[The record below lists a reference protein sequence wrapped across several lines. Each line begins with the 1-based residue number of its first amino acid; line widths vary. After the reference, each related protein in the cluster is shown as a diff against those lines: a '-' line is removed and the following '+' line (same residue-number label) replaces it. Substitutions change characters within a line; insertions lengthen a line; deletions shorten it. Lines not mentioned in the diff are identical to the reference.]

1 MRGNMDIVKVGIA
14 GLGRLGRVH
23 AANLAFRI
31 PGAKLTAACSIVK
44 EELEYAKKELGVEAV
59 YEDFDTMLAEADIDA
74 VAIVTSSGLHCSQI
88 EKSLKAG
95 KHVFTEKPLGVDP
108 AECKLAEKAVE
119 SYPEKV
125 FFLGFMRRYDPSYRY
140 AKEQIDKGVIG
151 TPYLVKA
158 TGIDPEALVEGS
170 IKFAP
175 TSGGIYIDMA
185 SHDVDLMRW
194 FLGSEAVEVYALGTT
209 FKHPEFTESNDNET
223 GCAIYRFAN
232 GAIGQLHVGRTAPH
246 GYHIETEIVGT
257 EGTLR
262 ISPTP
267 QKNLTMIYDSH
278 GARTECVGGFPERFD
293 EAYRL
298 EMQEFIDCI
307 REGRKPDI
315 TVYDGT
321 RATEITFATTRSF
334 RNHQVE
340 IIKQES

>member
-1 MRGNMDIVKVGIA
+1 MEIVKVGIA
-14 GLGRLGRVH
+14 GLGRLGKVH
-23 AANLAFRI
+23 AQNLAFRI
-31 PGAKLTAACSIVK
+31 PGAKLTAACSIVE
-44 EELEYAKKELGVEAV
+44 EELTYAKEVLGVEKT
-59 YEDFDTMLAEADIDA
+59 YLDFDTMLSDADIDA
-74 VAIVTSSGLHCSQI
+74 VAIVTSSGLHCEQI
-88 EKSLKAG
+88 KKALAAG

-108 AECKLAEKAVE
+108 EECKIAEKAVE
-119 SYPEKV
+119 DYSEKV

-140 AKEQIDKGVIG
+140 AKEKIDQGAIG
-151 TPYLVKA
+151 KPYLVKA

-194 FLGSEAVEVYALGTT
+194 FLGSEATEVYALGAT
-209 FKHPEFTESNDNET
+209 FKHPEFTECGDNET
-223 GCAIYRFAN
+223 GCAIYQFEN

-257 EGTLR
+257 EGSIR

-267 QKNLTMIYDSH
+267 QKNLAMIYNKH
-278 GARTECVGGFPERFD
+278 GAVTECVSGFPERFD

-307 REGRKPDI
+307 KEGRKPDI

-321 RATEITFATTRSF
+321 RATEMTFATARSYK
-334 RNHQVE
+334 NHKVE
-340 IIKQES
+340 KIN

>member
-1 MRGNMDIVKVGIA
+1 MNTVKVGIA

-23 AANLAFRI
+23 AGNLAFRI
-31 PGAKLTAACSIVK
+31 PGAKLTAACSIVP
-44 EELEYAKKELGVEAV
+44 EELLYAQKELGVQEV
-59 YEDFDTMLAEADIDA
+59 YSDFDTMLAEADIDA
-74 VAIVTSSGLHCSQI
+74 VAIVTTSGLHCSQI
-88 EKSLKAG
+88 ESALKAG

-108 AECKLAEKAVE
+108 EECRIAEKAVE
-119 SYPEKV
+119 AHPDKV

-140 AKEQIDKGVIG
+140 AKEQIEKGVIG
-151 TPYLVKA
+151 KPYLVKA

-209 FKHPEFTESNDNET
+209 FKHPEFTECGDNET
-223 GCAIYRFAN
+223 GCAIYQFAN

-262 ISPTP
+262 ISPVP
-267 QKNLTMIYDSH
+267 EKNLAMIYNKH
-278 GARTECVGGFPERFD
+278 GAVTECVSGFPERFA

-321 RATEITFATTRSF
+321 RATEITFATARSLK
-334 RNHQVE
+334 NHSVE
-340 IIKQES
+340 RID